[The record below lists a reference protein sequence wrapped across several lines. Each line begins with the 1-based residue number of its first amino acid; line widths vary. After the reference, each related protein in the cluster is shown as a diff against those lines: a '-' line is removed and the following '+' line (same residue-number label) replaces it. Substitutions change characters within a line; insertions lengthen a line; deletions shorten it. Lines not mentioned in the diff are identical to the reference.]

1 MLRRLQRVPM
11 RLEGRLLLRRV
22 SASLSTQPAPER
34 LTHVCPDNAFAPATF
49 PSAGG
54 GGGGQPAY
62 QNVDG
67 LRVDDGRY
75 TAFKSEVRAML
86 GEERVVDDPV
96 RTFAFGTDASFYR
109 LVPQAVV
116 RVHTEQE
123 VVEVLGAA
131 RRHATP
137 VTFRAAG
144 TSLSGQAITDSVLM
158 KLSHNGKAWRR
169 YKIADEGR
177 SITVEPGLI
186 GGEVNRLL
194 ASYKKKHNCSTQYK
208 IGPDPASIES
218 CMIGGIVANNSS
230 GEDCASAPLRPRPPP
245 SPRAATRRDAPRH
258 AATPRDT
265 PPPPQAC
272 AAASRRTR
280 TTPSPTCASSSPTA
294 PCSTPRAPTRAPPS
308 RSRTPDSSRS
318 SPSSRRACRRTSR

>member
-230 GEDCASAPLRPRPPP
+230 GEDCASAPLRPTVSSLSGAP
-245 SPRAATRRDAPRH
+245 SSRLLSICRAGCCRRRSGWAFSCPASGSRAGCTPGCCATATARRAR
-258 AATPRDT
+258 RRS
-265 PPPPQAC
+265 C
-272 AAASRRTR
+272 LRSRTS
-280 TTPSPTCASSSPTA
+280 TSS
-294 PCSTPRAPTRAPPS
+294 APPS
-308 RSRTPDSSRS
+308 KR
-318 SPSSRRACRRTSR
+318 